1 MLERF
6 FVPEEDRIYVDQQQ
20 MRAAAE
26 AIFRKMGQTDDDAVL
41 SADVLMLSDLRGCE
55 SHGVSN
61 MLASYVEQYGAGT
74 INPRPNV
81 RVIRESDTTATL
93 DCDTG
98 GVQAPLLALRSDP
111 RRVALL
117 SPMLIRH
124 RYEGSGS
131 G

>member
-98 GVQAPLLALRSDP
+98 LGLHVAPKA
-111 RRVALL
+111 
-117 SPMLIRH
+117 M
-124 RYEGSGS
+124 
-131 G
+131 

>member
-20 MRAAAE
+20 MRTATE
-26 AIFRKMGQTDDDAVL
+26 AIFRKMGLTDDDAVL

-61 MLASYVEQYGAGT
+61 MLSSYIEQYAAGN

-98 GVQAPLLALRSDP
+98 LGLHVAPKA
-111 RRVALL
+111 
-117 SPMLIRH
+117 M
-124 RYEGSGS
+124 
-131 G
+131 